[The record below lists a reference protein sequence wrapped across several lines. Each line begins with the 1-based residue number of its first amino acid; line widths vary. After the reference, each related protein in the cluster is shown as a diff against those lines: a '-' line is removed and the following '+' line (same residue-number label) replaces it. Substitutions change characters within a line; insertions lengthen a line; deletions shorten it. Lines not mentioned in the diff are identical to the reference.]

1 MRRGIREVKLPRVH
15 RITKASGAVFKYH
28 ARTRAKLPAGIPET
42 DPAFIEAW
50 AAEER
55 KAPRKASKATTGTV
69 AAACETFLASR
80 SYLDLKPAYRA
91 IVRRHVEA
99 IRVQGQKAL
108 IADLAPRHISAD
120 LEPLSPAVASARIK
134 AWRKMTAFWAA
145 KGITEAD
152 IAASVKRKPMPQTDG
167 HLAWTDADVAAFRA
181 RWPIG
186 TEQRKAFE
194 LLQWSG
200 GRCVDAV
207 RLGPQNVG
215 PDGVLSYV
223 QSKTGKPAHVPWT
236 CQAFGLEHQ
245 RADLMACIEDTRAL
259 VYLLTEYGKPR
270 TAAGF
275 SQWFAAAARS
285 AGLQRKTA
293 HGLRKYRMIQM
304 AENGLS
310 ILVMQAWVG
319 HTTMEE
325 VEEYT
330 RQANRRRTIAGTG
343 FAKPNTAT
351 R

>member
-1 MRRGIREVKLPRVH
+1 MRRGIREVRLPRVH

-55 KAPRKASKATTGTV
+55 KAPRKGSTATAGTV
-69 AAACETFLASR
+69 AAGCEAFLASR
-80 SYLDLKPAYRA
+80 TYLDLKPAYRS
-91 IVRRHVEA
+91 IIRRHVEA
-99 IRVQGQKAL
+99 ISAQGQKAM
-108 IADLAPRHISAD
+108 IADLAPRHISED

-134 AWRKMTAFWAA
+134 AWRKLAGFWAA
-145 KGITEAD
+145 KGITATD
-152 IAASVKRKPMPQTDG
+152 VAASVKRKAMPQTDG
-167 HLAWTDADVAAFRA
+167 HIAWTDVDVAAFRA

-186 TEQRKAFE
+186 TEQRRAFE
-194 LLQWSG
+194 LLQWTG
-200 GRCVDAV
+200 ARCVDVV

-215 PDGVLSYV
+215 TDGVLSYV

-236 CQAFGLEHQ
+236 CQAFGLEDQ
-245 RADLMACIEDTRAL
+245 RADLAACIEGKRAL

-275 SQWFAAAARS
+275 SQWFASAARA
-285 AGLQRKTA
+285 AGLARKTA

-319 HTTMEE
+319 HTTMDE

-343 FAKPNTAT
+343 FRKPGRETA
-351 R
+351 

>member
-28 ARTRAKLPAGIPET
+28 ARTRAKLPVGIPET
-42 DPAFIEAW
+42 DPSFIEAW

-55 KAPRKASKATTGTV
+55 KAPRKASKAATGTV

-80 SYLDLKPAYRA
+80 TYLDLKPAYRA
-91 IVRRHVEA
+91 NIRRHVEA
-99 IRVQGQKAL
+99 IRAQGAKAL
-108 IADLAPRHISAD
+108 IADLMPRHISQD
-120 LEPLSPAVASARIK
+120 IEPLSPSVASARIK
-134 AWRKMTAFWAA
+134 AWRKMATFWAA
-145 KGITEAD
+145 KGITATD
-152 IAASVKRKPMPQTDG
+152 LAASVKRKPMPQTDG
-167 HLAWTDADVAAFRA
+167 HLAWTDPDVDAFRA
-181 RWPIG
+181 YWPIG
-186 TEQRKAFE
+186 TPQRQAFE
-194 LLQWSG
+194 LLQWTG
-200 GRCVDAV
+200 ARCVDAV

-215 PDGVLSYV
+215 ADGVLTYV
-223 QSKTGKPAHVPWT
+223 QSKTGEPAHVPWT

-245 RADLMACIEDTRAL
+245 RTDLMTCIEDTRAL
-259 VYLLTEYGKPR
+259 VYMLTAYGKPR
-270 TAAGF
+270 TQAGF
-275 SQWFAAAARS
+275 SHWFSAAAKS

-330 RQANRRRTIAGTG
+330 RQANRRKTIAGTD
-343 FAKPNTAT
+343 FAKQSSSK